1 MMKIRNM
8 TAAVADAMA
17 AVALFVGRGADD
29 EGPLGQCRF
38 ERSVIVDSYRPLKA
52 MLYEVLDL
60 IREDWNTITQ
70 NELMLDE
77 LKMMLD
83 ACNRYHTMARKFH
96 EAAVAHD
103 CEMEDMF
110 GMDFRPIEYL
120 ILICDWENEARA
132 IYAYMERNS
141 LLGVRLD
148 DPFRGVAWRL
158 RQFFNGVKDDEIRE
172 FVMNGVSL
180 AGRPRWKGEKRQA
193 VVMGQMLGKT
203 CKEMND
209 SFQFLKKN
217 GDPVKLAYKIHGP
230 DMPMDQ
236 YEIYGIIKPLLD
248 ATTQKKG

>member
-29 EGPLGQCRF
+29 EGPLGQCSF
-38 ERSVIVDSYRPLKA
+38 ERSVIVDSYRPLKT

-77 LKMMLD
+77 LKMMLES
-83 ACNRYHTMARKFH
+83 CNRYHAMARKFH

-103 CEMEDMF
+103 CEMEDLF
-110 GMDFRPIEYL
+110 GEDFRAIEYL

-132 IYAYMERNS
+132 IYAYMEKNCR
-141 LLGVRLD
+141 LDVRLE
-148 DPFRGVAWRL
+148 DPFRDVAWRL
-158 RQFFNGVKDDEIRE
+158 RHFFNGVTDDDIRE

-180 AGRPRWKGEKRQA
+180 AARPRWIGDKNQA
-193 VVMGQMLGKT
+193 VVMGRMLGKT

-209 SFQFLKKN
+209 SFVFMKEDRTPIQLH
-217 GDPVKLAYKIHGP
+217 YTQHGP
-230 DMPMDQ
+230 RLDLNQ
-236 YEIYGIIKPLLD
+236 YEIYGIIKPLAD
-248 ATTQKKG
+248 SGKDKKG